1 MVHAKKGSIKHILER
16 GLLLKKGKSINCIQ
30 GQRERRSLEK
40 EGSRIPCVRPAER
53 SRWRGLERTALLRGR
68 SRATS

>member
-1 MVHAKKGSIKHILER
+1 MVEGICSMGSSFPLVLHIS
-16 GLLLKKGKSINCIQ
+16 K
-30 GQRERRSLEK
+30 RERRSLEK